1 MLSKRPEMGV
11 AFGNHMVG
19 LNSERLSWMDRG
31 LYPVEDNLAN
41 GVIREE
47 DAVLLVDVGGGTG
60 QNLQEFRGKYPS
72 LHGQLVLQDK
82 PEVIKVAT
90 GLDQGIKAMAYDFFT
105 EQPVKG

>member
-1 MLSKRPEMGV
+1 MLSKRPDMGV

-31 LYPVEDNLAN
+31 LYPVEENLAN
-41 GVIREE
+41 GVSGEE

-60 QNLQEFRGKYPS
+60 QNLQEFRGKYPR
-72 LHGQLVLQDK
+72 LHGQLILQDK
-82 PEVIKVAT
+82 PEVINAAT
-90 GLDQGIKAMAYDFFT
+90 GLDQSIKAMAYDFFT